1 MKGLEQYIEKHGKH
15 FTEDLVKDALV
26 LKWSPKEIEDSAQRK
41 VYYNVTESTLGD
53 MVYLVHYFSDRKDS
67 GIRSMLCYIGD
78 VRNNGTAFTEWIY
91 LAALTGRT
99 IDFTPYI

>member
-1 MKGLEQYIEKHGKH
+1 MKGLEQYLEKYGKH
-15 FTEDLVKDALV
+15 FTNELVKDV
-26 LKWSPKEIEDSAQRK
+26 IDLKWSPKEIEDSAQRR

-53 MVYLVHYFSDRKDS
+53 MVYLVHYFSDNKTRGIKD
-67 GIRSMLCYIGD
+67 MLAYIGD

-91 LAALTGRT
+91 CAALTGRH